1 MRKERSQVNVTRVN
15 MTRGGGGSR
24 SRKAM
29 EDSLERRLKDARKQ
43 AQAHLMAPP

>member
-15 MTRGGGGSR
+15 LPGGGGSR

-43 AQAHLMAPP
+43 AQAQQLAPP